1 VLVVRSKSWR
11 LEGDVSTCTCRS
23 MERWV
28 GRVALVTGASAG
40 IGAAIATSLVRAGMR
55 VVGCAR
61 REEKVAALASDLQGA
76 PGQLYPRRCDLA
88 QEADIRA
95 MFAWME
101 DHPDLG
107 RIDVCVNNAGLS
119 SSESLLEGRVEDWRR
134 MLDVNVVALSLC
146 TQLAVQSMTRHGVDD
161 GQVVMVSSFS
171 GHRVPPNPSTRFYA
185 ATKFAV
191 TGLLEGW
198 RQEVRDLGTNI
209 RVAAI
214 SPGLVATDF
223 QAAMYPD
230 DLEKAAA
237 ITSAF
242 DCLQAQ
248 DMADTVLHILA
259 APKHMQIHDVLIR
272 PTQQRS

>member
-1 VLVVRSKSWR
+1 
-11 LEGDVSTCTCRS
+11 
-23 MERWV
+23 
-28 GRVALVTGASAG
+28 
-40 IGAAIATSLVRAGMR
+40 
-55 VVGCAR
+55 
-61 REEKVAALASDLQGA
+61 
-76 PGQLYPRRCDLA
+76 
-88 QEADIRA
+88 

-171 GHRVPPNPSTRFYA
+171 GHRVPPNPSTRWRLSHLPLARFYA

-230 DLEKAAA
+230 DLEK
-237 ITSAF
+237 
-242 DCLQAQ
+242 
-248 DMADTVLHILA
+248 
-259 APKHMQIHDVLIR
+259 
-272 PTQQRS
+272 